1 MKKILVILLSF
12 LMVFSMVGCGDKT
25 KKEDK
30 HIEKLTVAFV
40 PSKDA
45 DVILE
50 AAGGNAELGYRSLAQ
65 IIIDGLAERGYTVD
79 EVEVSV
85 GTSYAAVGEG
95 MVSGTIDIGLIPAST
110 YVLYSDG
117 VELLVEALRYGVA
130 GEDGVVIDPALGIDP
145 WNAGKTTDAK
155 GMATGYASLIYVN
168 ITTEIGMNL
177 YEKAQAGTLTW
188 EDVNAANWYVC
199 SSTSSAGYVYPS
211 LWLNNTFGEGA
222 GNDKR
227 TVVNLEHVTPD
238 GSYAVMMES
247 LLTGGCDITVGYA
260 DVRKDTASTTAFE
273 AAYPELAA
281 EGKTVWDIIK
291 VIAVSEYIMNDTVSV
306 TKNNPDVMTED
317 LIKALQEVFIELGNT
332 DEGRAAVKP
341 YSHMGYQVGKDSD
354 YDSTRRAN
362 ALFK

>member
-1 MKKILVILLSF
+1 MKKFLVILLSL

-25 KKEDK
+25 KKDDK

-50 AAGGNAELGYRSLAQ
+50 AAGGNEELGYRSLAQ

-95 MVSGTIDIGLIPAST
+95 MVSGTIHVGLIPAST

-130 GEDGVVIDPALGIDP
+130 GEDGVVIDPSLGIDP
-145 WNAGKTTDAK
+145 WNAGRTTDAE

-168 ITTEIGMNL
+168 ITTDIGMDL
-177 YEKAQAGTLTW
+177 YEKAQANTLTW

-227 TVVNLEHVTPD
+227 TVVN
-238 GSYAVMMES
+238 
-247 LLTGGCDITVGYA
+247 
-260 DVRKDTASTTAFE
+260 
-273 AAYPELAA
+273 
-281 EGKTVWDIIK
+281 
-291 VIAVSEYIMNDTVSV
+291 
-306 TKNNPDVMTED
+306 
-317 LIKALQEVFIELGNT
+317 
-332 DEGRAAVKP
+332 
-341 YSHMGYQVGKDSD
+341 
-354 YDSTRRAN
+354 
-362 ALFK
+362 

>member
-12 LMVFSMVGCGDKT
+12 LMIFSMVGCGDKT
-25 KKEDK
+25 KKDDK
-30 HIEKLTVAFV
+30 HIEKLTVSFV

-45 DVILE
+45 DVIMQ
-50 AAGGNAELGYRSLAQ
+50 AASGNEELGYRSLAQ
-65 IIIDGLAERGYTVD
+65 IIIDGLAARGYTVD

-145 WNAGKTTDAK
+145 WNAGKTTNAE

-168 ITTEIGMNL
+168 VTTEIGQNL
-177 YEKAQAGTLTW
+177 YEKAQAKSLTW
-188 EDVNAANWYVC
+188 EDVNAATWFVC

-211 LWLNNTFGEGA
+211 LWINNTFGEGA
-222 GNDKR
+222 GNEKR
-227 TVVNLEHVTPD
+227 TVVNLQNVIPD
-238 GSYAVMMES
+238 GSYANMMES
-247 LLTGGCDITVGYA
+247 LLTGGCDVTVGYA
-260 DVRKDTASTTAFE
+260 DVRKDAASTTAFE

-291 VIAVSEYIMNDTVSV
+291 VIAVSDYIMNDTVSV
-306 TKNNPDVMTED
+306 TKKNPKMTAE

-332 DEGRAAVKP
+332 EEGRAAVKP
-341 YSHMGYQVGKDSD
+341 YSHMGYVVGKDSD
-354 YDSTRRAN
+354 YDSTRQAN
-362 ALFK
+362 ALFQK